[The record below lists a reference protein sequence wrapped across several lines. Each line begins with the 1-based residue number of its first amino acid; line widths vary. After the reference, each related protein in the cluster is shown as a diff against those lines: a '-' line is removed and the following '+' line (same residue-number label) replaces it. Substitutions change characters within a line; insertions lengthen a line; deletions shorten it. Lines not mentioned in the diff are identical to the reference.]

1 MSLACILFGS
11 TNVYFQSGSPTSLGG
26 SYTLRIGNGSSDK
39 PNRPGWGTSSV
50 DSRYLNRFADIEAAG
65 SDPNPSACIGQSVM
79 SLKGTIPNRY
89 DEYGTVVTRTAYSYK
104 LPTASGASGTAI
116 VTKGN
121 GFTHDGIS
129 YYAGNSSSAECKV
142 QIILSTFAPTG
153 YVFAG
158 WSDGGSGTRTYTN
171 QDVDLSGVTPI
182 FKKQYTIQFY
192 KNVSYPTSAA
202 IAGSA
207 TVTGS
212 MQTMNCVE
220 GESYTLT
227 KNAFAK
233 TYAYENGKYTC
244 PMYFTGW
251 NTKADGSG
259 DSFSDEA
266 TVSYPIDFAPEPG
279 GVVKLYAQWRFPAV
293 FIYNAL
299 VDGLT
304 RGKIALYQ
312 DNYTSTKASMASQ
325 SNHAIIYDG
334 VKAGH
339 KYTLFWGANSNSGD
353 YYGAGVDTT
362 GDGVADI
369 SSNWAQTLEFTGNNL
384 TTFDRDANGNSVIT
398 SGNKIASVVG
408 VFIHAS
414 RTAFSV
420 ANNIS
425 TANATVTF
433 SRQPTAAGGK
443 YYGGEL
449 SVTIKPKA
457 GKKITAYNMTAV
469 SGSVSGDDQTN
480 GVTVTFNLDSNITI
494 TGTFETVQCSVSA
507 QIAAG
512 HGVAVDTVE
521 VKQNDAPAPAS
532 VYYGSEVVFKETIK
546 AGGSYYAG
554 GWFDANGNRVSYSN
568 NPSHR
573 MTVTSD
579 TTLYAR
585 GMADVAVAFVDANGD
600 PVTDGVSATIA
611 GAFILSGHNYVDI
624 GSNAVVTVDCGD
636 KFFNGMFINAVTG
649 NRVDA
654 TVDAEGHS
662 ASASVA
668 VANYV
673 SLVVRVSDTMP
684 SYTVSVTAN
693 IANAGDFV
701 TFRDVTGEILSAET
715 PSAQTGSGIALGAGA
730 RPTTTKTYQLDNIGY
745 VEAEVVPAVGDK
757 VFQGWFEAE
766 EEEAEEGEADAP
778 ISTELTRRFY
788 VLGDVTTYVRYATPQ
803 SEGIAVSVGYKDG
816 DAARNTGNVAIVGVD
831 GEGKAPQGAE
841 VTISATP
848 AIGYVFAGWYV
859 GDELKEDWG
868 AEHTFTVVTAVECLA
883 KFSKDT
889 SVIYRWEGS
898 DENKMMRW
906 RSKLYVACKV
916 FNPAAARVD
925 ASVRRD
931 EDGGET
937 PTLAQLTV
945 EVHSSPDADPTSS
958 VTLQG
963 MTVVRARRLPKMR
976 PERYMAVEVR
986 NDEQVDRIIVGTSME
1001 GLAT

>member
-1 MSLACILFGS
+1 MSQNAIYFSEGAVLFEGNAQTSESALWGSYVWYRSHLAAP
-11 TNVYFQSGSPTSLGG
+11 NVY
-26 SYTLRIGNGSSDK
+26 
-39 PNRPGWGTSSV
+39 
-50 DSRYLNRFADIEAAG
+50 AAG
-65 SDPNPSACIGQSVM
+65 YGPSNLSANSYLSGYAC
-79 SLKGTIPNRY
+79 
-89 DEYGTVVTRTAYSYK
+89 D
-104 LPTASGASGTAI
+104 ASGTAI
-116 VTKGN
+116 NDVGPSGATYHRK
-121 GFTHDGIS
+121 FV
-129 YYAGNSSSAECKV
+129 K
-142 QIILSTFAPTG
+142 
-153 YVFAG
+153 
-158 WSDGGSGTRTYTN
+158 GGSGTADRYTDPKAALVATCYDISGWPSGATYTRG
-171 QDVDLSGVTPI
+171 VYTEEFTHSGKKYLFSRNSSYQASATVGIYYDSTKYSIEWQSGPTVTGSSLETFPNYTLL
-182 FKKQYTIQFY
+182 KKFTIQFY
-192 KNVSYPTSAA
+192 KNVGNPTSAA

-220 GESYTLT
+220 DESYTLT

-251 NTKADGSG
+251 NTKADGTGYSLR
-259 DSFSDEA
+259 DEA
-266 TVSYPIDFAPEPG
+266 VVSDVDFNPDAG
-279 GVVKLYAQWRFPAV
+279 ATVKLYAQWRFPAV
-293 FIYNAL
+293 FIHNAL
-299 VDGLT
+299 VDGLV

-312 DNYTSTKASMASQ
+312 DNYVSGKSPMANQ
-325 SNHAIIYDG
+325 ANHAVIYDG

-339 KYTLFWGANSNSGD
+339 KYTLFWQQNGNTGD

-362 GDGVADI
+362 GNGSANI
-369 SSNWAQTLEFTGNNL
+369 QSNWAQTLEFTGNNL

-433 SRQPTAAGGK
+433 SRQPTAVGGK

-512 HGVAVDTVE
+512 HEVAVSAVE
-521 VKQNDAPAPAS
+521 VTQNDAAVAS
-532 VYYGSEVVFKETIK
+532 VDYGSEVVFKETIE

-554 GWFDANGNRVSYSN
+554 GWFDANGNRVSISN
-568 NPSHR
+568 NQSHR

-624 GSNAVVTVDCGD
+624 GSSAAVTVDCGD

-668 VANYV
+668 VADYV

-730 RPTTTKTYQLDNIGY
+730 GPTTTKTYQLDNIGH
-745 VEAEVVPAVGDK
+745 VEAEVVPAVDDK

-766 EEEAEEGEADAP
+766 EEEAEEEEADAP

-816 DAARNTGNVAIVGVD
+816 SSAQNQGSVAIVGVD

-841 VTISATP
+841 VTISAMP

-859 GDELKEDWG
+859 GDELKEGWG
-868 AEHTFTVVTAVECLA
+868 AEYTFHVVTAVECLA

-889 SVIYRWEGS
+889 SVIYKWEGS
-898 DENKMMRW
+898 DKNKMMRW
-906 RSKLYVACKV
+906 RSKLYVASKV

-925 ASVRRD
+925 ASVRRG

-958 VTLQG
+958 TTLMG
-963 MTVVRARRLPKMR
+963 MTVVRGRRLPKMR
-976 PERYMAVEVR
+976 AERYMAVEVQ